1 MITIASLHFSSLLF
15 LSLLFSSLLDF
26 GIWNCELEEIEI
38 TDFITNRK
46 RRESTNGP
54 E

>member
-1 MITIASLHFSSLLF
+1 MITIASLHFSSVLVA
-15 LSLLFSSLLDF
+15 SLLDF
-26 GIWNCELEEIEI
+26 GIWNCELEETEI